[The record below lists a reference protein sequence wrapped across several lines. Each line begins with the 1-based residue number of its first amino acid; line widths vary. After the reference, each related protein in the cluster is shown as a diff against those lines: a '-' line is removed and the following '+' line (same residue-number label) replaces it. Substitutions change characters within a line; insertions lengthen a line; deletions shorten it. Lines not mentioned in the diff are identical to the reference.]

1 MERSRFIDDGGTRPR
16 RRGLMLASAA
26 LLAGMV
32 LATTVRHP
40 SGGDQASERVPG
52 TRVRANAS
60 ASPAGV
66 TSAAPAFSGPAR
78 TEHGVAAGFART
90 ADGAVA
96 AAVSFVCTGQALLDM
111 DPLAA
116 EEAVRQMAA
125 AATADH
131 QVADTLAKLRTARNT
146 LAPGS
151 GPIVYRQAA
160 VAWRVESFTPD
171 RARIGIWNVGVL
183 AREGIAPPQAGWAI
197 STFELGWE
205 RDDWKVIDERIA
217 PGPAPIL
224 DDSAA
229 PATAAQL
236 IASLRDFTHAGAPR

>member
-1 MERSRFIDDGGTRPR
+1 MERSRFIDDGVTRPL
-16 RRGLMLASAA
+16 RRGLMMASVA

-32 LATTVRHP
+32 LATTLRHP
-40 SGGDQASERVPG
+40 SARDQAPERVTT

-60 ASPAGV
+60 ASSAGGM
-66 TSAAPAFSGPAR
+66 SATPAFSGPTR
-78 TEHGVAAGFART
+78 FEHGVAAGFART

-171 RARIGIWNVGVL
+171 RARIAIWNVGVL

-205 RDDWKVIDERIA
+205 RDDWKVIDERVA